1 MRRIVILILTLV
13 LLSVTAC
20 ASRAETM
27 RQVGPIWY
35 ENQAIVLLYHDVV
48 DSGEGGAADEV
59 STIRSDQF
67 EAHLLAMRDNGYR
80 IISMEDFVEFILN
93 QKPIPANAVVITFDD
108 GYENF
113 YTHAYPILQKHGVTA
128 SNFIIGIYS
137 DTYYPDAEPHLTWEQ
152 MKELKQNGM
161 GIYSHTYNLHRTANT
176 GTDRVESALTHKLFL
191 EQKERLETDDEFK
204 RRIKSDLEF
213 MNRRIAD
220 ELGEQT
226 PLLAFPYGEY
236 TDLTVEL
243 AEEAGIPIF
252 FTTREGI
259 NSSTDKLVY
268 RINAG
273 EPYMTA
279 EALIQILQKY
289 SQT

>member
-1 MRRIVILILTLV
+1 MQQ
-13 LLSVTAC
+13 A
-20 ASRAETM
+20 
-27 RQVGPIWY
+27 GPIWY
-35 ENQAIVLLYHDVV
+35 ENKAIVLLYHDVV
-48 DSGEGGAADEV
+48 DSREGGAADEV
-59 STIRSDQF
+59 STISSDQF
-67 EAHLLAMRDNGYR
+67 EAHLLALKDNGYR
-80 IISMEDFVEFILN
+80 IIPMEDYIQFVLH
-93 QKPIPANAVVITFDD
+93 QKPIPANSVVITFDD

-113 YTHAYPILQKHGVTA
+113 YTQAYPILKKHGVTA

-152 MKELKQNGM
+152 MKELKQNTM
-161 GIYSHTYNLHRTANT
+161 GIYSHTYNLHRMANRGKDQT
-176 GTDRVESALTHKLFL
+176 GPALTHKLFL
-191 EQKERLETDDEFK
+191 EQKQRLETEEELK
-204 RRIKSDLEF
+204 RRVKSDLEF

-273 EPYMTA
+273 EPFITA
-279 EALIQILQKY
+279 EALIQILKKY
-289 SQT
+289 SKP